1 MRIAVITDNNFF
13 IDFGDT
19 VVMVNKRK
27 FCSFLESSWVSK
39 FPDLYTTFSTNE
51 VNFFKMIRANQC
63 IIGRAET
70 LTPNIGSPNF
80 SSLLFFWKPN
90 KYTNLLVDI

>member
-51 VNFFKMIRANQC
+51 VNFFKIIRANQWKNKLSFGWDNSNGLRVRGGVGFGE
-63 IIGRAET
+63 GR
-70 LTPNIGSPNF
+70 GR
-80 SSLLFFWKPN
+80 
-90 KYTNLLVDI
+90 VG